1 MSNFRIKLS
10 QFVRDNFRILS
21 FVALNARL
29 KRDTAYQCLD
39 MCLHVSQAQFQASRP
54 YRVLDAK
61 LVSSCLSW
69 PSRAS
74 PHLSLLLARRGVK
87 VNTLLSVKPGPT
99 GHPSLTF
106 EHTTSMSVNVLLRAD
121 RDLASIRETYRETYR
136 KTRNFD
142 TIFTNYSSLTF
153 LTFFNIFNI
162 QY

>member
-1 MSNFRIKLS
+1 MCLSSCRKFRKHCVKLS

-21 FVALNARL
+21 FSALNARP
-29 KRDTAYQCLD
+29 KRGTAYQYLD
-39 MCLHVSQAQFQASRP
+39 VCLHVSQAQFQASRP

-106 EHTTSMSVNVLLRAD
+106 EHTISMSVNVLLRAD
-121 RDLASIRETYRETYR
+121 RDFASI
-136 KTRNFD
+136 NISQNAQF
-142 TIFTNYSSLTF
+142 IFYKIFINYSF
-153 LTFFNIFNI
+153 
-162 QY
+162 

>member
-1 MSNFRIKLS
+1 MSNSGVELS
-10 QFVRDNFRILS
+10 QFARDNSRILS
-21 FVALNARL
+21 SAARNARS
-29 KRDTAYQCLD
+29 KRGTACQYLD
-39 MCLHVSQAQFQASRP
+39 KCLHVSQARFQASRP

-106 EHTTSMSVNVLLRAD
+106 EHTTSMSVNVSLRAD
-121 RDLASIRETYRETYR
+121 RDFAISI
-136 KTRNFD
+136 N
-142 TIFTNYSSLTF
+142 S
-153 LTFFNIFNI
+153 
-162 QY
+162 

>member
-1 MSNFRIKLS
+1 MYFLSCQKFRKHLCQTSELNFH
-10 QFVRDNFRILS
+10 FYEDDFRILS
-21 FVALNARL
+21 FVALNTRL

-39 MCLHVSQAQFQASRP
+39 MCLHVSQAQFQASCP

-106 EHTTSMSVNVLLRAD
+106 EHTTSMSVTCDYVRTEI
-121 RDLASIRETYRETYR
+121 SHQ
-136 KTRNFD
+136 
-142 TIFTNYSSLTF
+142 FTKHTVKCAILK
-153 LTFFNIFNI
+153 
-162 QY
+162 